1 MKVIIRDA
9 AFADLQGISAWIA
22 KDNPRAAR
30 SVVERIL
37 DAIERLG
44 EFPGLGHRGK
54 VAGTREWVVRGLQY
68 IIVYEIDTP
77 HDELRG
83 IAVFH
88 GARNR

>member
-37 DAIERLG
+37 DARS
-44 EFPGLGHRGK
+44 
-54 VAGTREWVVRGLQY
+54 
-68 IIVYEIDTP
+68 
-77 HDELRG
+77 
-83 IAVFH
+83 
-88 GARNR
+88 GA

>member
-37 DAIERLG
+37 DARSGLEERGPLRSEAAMVGGERIEL
-44 EFPGLGHRGK
+44 PTSS
-54 VAGTREWVVRGLQY
+54 V
-68 IIVYEIDTP
+68 
-77 HDELRG
+77 
-83 IAVFH
+83 
-88 GARNR
+88 